1 MDFSAILEKISP
13 YLNLSTLSTFVVTA
27 LIFFLKNKG
36 VMSGLN
42 NKFDNLANQ
51 LADNIKKVIPEKVY
65 LNIESLAKTELAKIT
80 ANINEVINK
89 EVLSQITANKEI
101 LKAIAE
107 ALCSMKS
114 LPDSSKE
121 TISKLLEIENVET
134 TSALKIE
141 LLPVETTEVKNTN
154 ILID

>member
-80 ANINEVINK
+80 ANINEVINQ

-141 LLPVETTEVKNTN
+141 LLPVESTEVKNTN